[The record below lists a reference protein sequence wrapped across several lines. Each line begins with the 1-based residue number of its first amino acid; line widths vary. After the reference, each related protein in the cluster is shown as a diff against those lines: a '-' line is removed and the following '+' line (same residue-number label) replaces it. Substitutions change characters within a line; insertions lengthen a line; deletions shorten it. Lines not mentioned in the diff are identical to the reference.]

1 MKRGRQ
7 IVIAGLT
14 TAALDRRRF
23 LSGAAAGAIAFGTA
37 MVIPGRANARPV
49 YRSGDLEA
57 LEQIPVEFTY
67 NLRA

>member
-1 MKRGRQ
+1 MKQGRP

-14 TAALDRRRF
+14 TAALSRRRF
-23 LSGAAAGAIAFGTA
+23 LSGAAAGAIAFGTGT
-37 MVIPGRANARPV
+37 VIPGRANARPV